1 MQMPQMPNSGNVT
14 WVPVMMVPAGMMSGQ
29 ATPMLMSGQCTPNP
43 MMMGMCGQMM
53 PQGCM
58 TPVPQGCMTPLPQ
71 GCMTPVPQGYMTP
84 VVNCA
89 VPAAMTCQVEASNV
103 STALPSGA
111 CSETVSDID
120 ENEDT
125 AEACAELIE
134 QLEAGGESHEAAIEA
149 ISGSVVDLAFDPA
162 ACRVV
167 QKALETA
174 DVEVATA
181 LAEEMRGHIRDA
193 IKCPHANHVVQ
204 KLLDNLPAERTAFV
218 VGELL
223 GAAVELSKHR
233 YGCRVVSRTVKIHA
247 SSQCCPEVNALLE
260 ELLPDTAELSRH
272 TFAHYVVEAMLESG
286 SAEHTHEVVCALRVD
301 LMRHAKN
308 RSSTYVVEKAL
319 FCCDSHDQDALAAE
333 LFGTAEA
340 LLELTENQF
349 GCHLAKVLPRLQTQF
364 QRAQKYLPQATLLLQ
379 KTKYGRRVLQEYSQ
393 HMQ

>member
-14 WVPVMMVPAGMMSGQ
+14 WVPVMMVPANMMSGQ
-29 ATPMLMSGQCTPNP
+29 VTPMLMSGQCTPNP
-43 MMMGMCGQMM
+43 MMMGMCGQMI

-58 TPVPQGCMTPLPQ
+58 TPVPQGCMTPLPN
-71 GCMTPVPQGYMTP
+71 GCMTP
-84 VVNCA
+84 NCA
-89 VPAAMTCQVEASNV
+89 VIAPAKYNAEISNT

-111 CSETVSDID
+111 CSETASDVD

-149 ISGSVVDLAFDPA
+149 ISGSVLDLAFDPA

-174 DVEVATA
+174 DVEVASA
-181 LAEEMRGHIRDA
+181 LAEEMKGHIREA

-204 KLLDNLPAERTAFV
+204 KLLDNLPADRTTFV
-218 VGELL
+218 VAELL
-223 GAAVELSKHR
+223 GVAVDLSKHR
-233 YGCRVVSRTVKIHA
+233 YGCRIVSRAVKIHA
-247 SSQCCPEVNALLE
+247 SSYSCPEVATLLD
-260 ELLPDTAELSRH
+260 ELLPETAELSRH

-286 SAEHTHEVVCALRVD
+286 SAEHTHEVACALRVD

-319 FCCDSHDQDALAAE
+319 FCCDAHDQEVLASE

-349 GCHLAKVLPRLQTQF
+349 GCHLAKVLPRLEMHF
-364 QRAQKYLPQATLLLQ
+364 QRAQKYLPQATPMLQ
-379 KTKYGRRVLQEYSQ
+379 KSKYGRRVLQEYSQ

>member
-14 WVPVMMVPAGMMSGQ
+14 WVPVMMVPANMMSGQ

-43 MMMGMCGQMM
+43 MMMGMCGQMIPNGCM
-53 PQGCM
+53 APLPNGCM
-58 TPVPQGCMTPLPQ
+58 TPVPN
-71 GCMTPVPQGYMTP
+71 GCMTPVPS
-84 VVNCA
+84 CA
-89 VPAAMTCQVEASNV
+89 VPASLKCQAEISNT

-111 CSETVSDID
+111 CSETASDVD
-120 ENEDT
+120 ESEDT

-149 ISGSVVDLAFDPA
+149 ITGSVVDLAFDPA

-181 LAEEMRGHIRDA
+181 LAQEMTGHIRDA

-204 KLLDNLPAERTAFV
+204 KLLDNLPADRTTFV

-223 GAAVELSKHR
+223 GVAVELSKHR
-233 YGCRVVSRTVKIHA
+233 YGCRIVSRAVKIHA
-247 SSQCCPEVNALLE
+247 SSYSCPEVATLID
-260 ELLPDTAELSRH
+260 ELLPETAELSRH

-286 SAEHTHEVVCALRVD
+286 SADHAHEVACALRMD

-308 RSSTYVVEKAL
+308 RSATYVVEKAL
-319 FCCDSHDQDALAAE
+319 FCCDAHDQEAIASE
-333 LFGTAEA
+333 LFGNAEA

-349 GCHLAKVLPRLQTQF
+349 GCHLAKVLPRLELHF
-364 QRAQKYLPQATLLLQ
+364 QRAQKYLPHATPMLQ
-379 KTKYGRRVLQEYSQ
+379 KSKYGRRVLQEYSQ